1 MAKLITIYKE
11 IGAKGWP
18 YRVLIDGQKDPSNR
32 DFEDKSD
39 VYETFDALQDAGFYK
54 GCIFEVQIN
63 Y

>member
-1 MAKLITIYKE
+1 MAKRITIYKE
-11 IGAKGWP
+11 SGAKGWP

-54 GCIFEVQIN
+54 GCTFEVQIN